1 MSNLQTYIKNT
12 YSKNLAD
19 CSNEELYLALLNYT
33 KLASAQKPVNTG
45 KKKLYYISAEFLIGK
60 LLSNNLINLGLYDDV
75 KQELADAG
83 KDLIEVEEV
92 ELEPSLGNGGLGR
105 LAACFL
111 DSIATLGLN
120 GDGVGLNYHFGLF
133 QQVLKNNEQTTIP
146 NFWLTEQNWL
156 VRSSRSY
163 QVPFAHFTLT
173 STLYDIDV
181 PGYKTETKNRL
192 RLFDLDSV
200 DADIIT
206 DGIDFDKT
214 DIARN
219 LTLFLYP
226 DDSDKQGELLRIFQ
240 QYFMVSNGAQLIID
254 EAIEKGSNLHDLAD
268 YAVIQI
274 NDTHPSLVIPE
285 MIRLLTERGLDLD
298 EAIAIVQKM
307 TAYTNHTILAEALE
321 KWPLEFLKEVVPH
334 LVQIIKEL
342 DKRVKAKYADPAV
355 QIIDEDDRVHM
366 AHMDIH
372 YGYSVNGVAAL
383 HTEILKNSELKA
395 FYDIYPEKFNNKT
408 NGITFRRW
416 LMHANPRL
424 SHYLDELLGRDWH
437 HDATKL
443 EGLLEFTGAA
453 NVKEKLE
460 GIKAHNKRK
469 LARHLKEAQ
478 GVEINPDSIFDIQI
492 KRLHEYKRQQMN
504 ALYVIHKYLDIK
516 AGNIPARPI
525 TVFFGGKAAPAYTIA
540 QDIIH
545 LILCLSEVIA
555 NDPQVAPHL
564 QVVMVEN
571 YNVTASSFLIAA
583 GDISEQISL
592 ASKEASGTGN
602 MKFMLNG
609 ALTLGTMD
617 GANVEIAELVGE
629 DTIYIFGEDSET
641 VIDLYAKSAYKSSEY
656 YAREAIKPLVDF
668 IVSDEVLAVGKAERL
683 KRLYNELIT
692 KDWFMTLLDLEDYIQ
707 VKERMLADYEDRDAW
722 MDKVIV
728 NIAKAGFFSS
738 DRTIAQYEEE
748 VWHLNS

>member
-1 MSNLQTYIKNT
+1 MSNLQEFIQQTYQKEI
-12 YSKNLAD
+12 AE
-19 CSNEELYLALLNYT
+19 CSNEELYIALLNYT
-33 KLASAQKPVNTG
+33 KLTSAQKPVNTG

-75 KQELADAG
+75 KKELADAG

-133 QQVLKNNEQTTIP
+133 QQVLKNNEQTTVP

-156 VRSSRSY
+156 VKSSRSY
-163 QVPFAHFTLT
+163 QVPFADFTLT

-181 PGYKTETKNRL
+181 PGYKTATKNRL

-200 DADIIT
+200 DASIIE

-226 DDSDKQGELLRIFQ
+226 DDSNKQGELLRIFQ

-254 EAIEKGSNLHDLAD
+254 EAIEKGSNLNDLAD

-274 NDTHPSLVIPE
+274 NDTHPSMVIPE
-285 MIRLLTERGLDLD
+285 MIRLLTERGISLD
-298 EAIAIVQKM
+298 EAINIVKNM

-321 KWPLEFLKEVVPH
+321 KWPLEFLEEVVPH
-334 LVQIIKEL
+334 LVPIIKEL
-342 DKRVKAKYADPAV
+342 DKRVKAEYADPAI
-355 QIIDEDDRVHM
+355 QIIDEHDRVHM

-424 SHYLDELLGRDWH
+424 SNYIDSLIGRDWH
-437 HDATKL
+437 HDASKL
-443 EGLLEFTGAA
+443 EDLLEFSGKAD
-453 NVKEKLE
+453 VKAELEK
-460 GIKAHNKRK
+460 IKAHNKRK
-469 LARHLKEAQ
+469 LARHLKEHQ
-478 GVEINPDSIFDIQI
+478 GVEINPESIFDIQI

-516 AGNIPARPI
+516 AGNIPVRPI

-555 NDPQVAPHL
+555 NDPEVSPYL

-571 YNVTASSFLIAA
+571 YNVTAASFLIAA

-609 ALTLGTMD
+609 ALTLGTSD
-617 GANVEIAELVGE
+617 GANVEIHELVG
-629 DTIYIFGEDSET
+629 DDNNYIFGEDSET
-641 VIDLYAKSAYKSSEY
+641 VIDLYAKEAYKSSKF
-656 YAREAIKPLVDF
+656 YARKAIKPLVDF
-668 IVSDEVLAVGKAERL
+668 IVSDAVLAVGKKERL
-683 KRLYNELIT
+683 ERLYNELIN
-692 KDWFMTLLDLEDYIQ
+692 KDWFMTLLDLEDYIET
-707 VKERMLADYEDRDAW
+707 KERMFADYEDRDVW
-722 MDKVIV
+722 LEKVLV
-728 NIAKAGFFSS
+728 NIAKAGFFSA
-738 DRTIAQYEEE
+738 DRTIAQYNDEI
-748 VWHLNS
+748 WHLN

>member
-1 MSNLQTYIKNT
+1 MESLQKYVIDHHQKTI
-12 YSKNLAD
+12 AE
-19 CSNEELYLALLNYT
+19 CSNEELYIALLNYT
-33 KLASAQKPVNTG
+33 KQASAQKKLNTG
-45 KKKLYYISAEFLIGK
+45 KKKVYYISAEFLIGK

-75 KQELADAG
+75 KKELSDAG

-105 LAACFL
+105 LAACFI
-111 DSIATLGLN
+111 DSISSLGLT

-133 QQVLKNNEQTTIP
+133 QQVLKNNQQETIP
-146 NFWLTEQNWL
+146 NAWLTDQSWL

-181 PGYKTETKNRL
+181 PGYKIDTKNRL

-200 DADIIT
+200 DSSIIE
-206 DGIDFDKT
+206 DGINFDKT

-226 DDSDKQGELLRIFQ
+226 DDSNRQGELLRIFQ

-268 YAVIQI
+268 YAVVQI
-274 NDTHPSLVIPE
+274 NDTHPSMVIPE
-285 MIRLLTERGLDLD
+285 LIRLLTERGIGMD
-298 EAIAIVQKM
+298 EAISIVRSM

-321 KWPLEFLKEVVPH
+321 KWPLEFLQEVVPH
-334 LVQIIKEL
+334 LVPIIEEL
-342 DKRVKAKYADPAV
+342 DRRVRAEYKDPAV
-355 QIIDEDDRVHM
+355 QIIDENDRVHM

-372 YGYSVNGVAAL
+372 YGFSVNGVAAL

-416 LMHANPRL
+416 LMHANPTL
-424 SHYLDELLGRDWH
+424 SHYLDDILGRDWH
-437 HDATKL
+437 HDASKL
-443 EGLLEFTGAA
+443 EDLLSYEDKDA
-453 NVKEKLE
+453 VKAKLE
-460 GIKAHNKRK
+460 NIKSHNKRK
-469 LARHLKEAQ
+469 LARFLKDHQ
-478 GVEINPDSIFDIQI
+478 GVEINPNSIFDTQI

-504 ALYVIHKYLDIK
+504 ALYVIHKYLEIK
-516 AGNIPARPI
+516 KGNLPKRKI
-525 TVFFGGKAAPAYTIA
+525 TIIFGGKAAPAYVIA

-545 LILCLSEVIA
+545 LILSLSELIN
-555 NDPQVAPHL
+555 NDPEVSKYLNVHL
-564 QVVMVEN
+564 VEN
-571 YNVTASSFLIAA
+571 YNVTVAEHLIPAT
-583 GDISEQISL
+583 DISEQISL

-617 GANVEIAELVGE
+617 GANVEIAELVGPE
-629 DTIYIFGEDSET
+629 NIFTFGKDSDTI
-641 VIDLYAKSAYKSSEY
+641 IDLYEKEGYVSRDYYKKD
-656 YAREAIKPLVDF
+656 ANIKAAVDF
-668 IVSDEVLAVGKAERL
+668 IVSEDLVKLGDKERL
-683 KRLYNELIT
+683 ERLHKELIS
-692 KDWFMTLLDLEDYIQ
+692 KDWFMTLIDLAEYIDK
-707 VKERMLADYEDRDAW
+707 KEEVYAAYEDQDAW
-722 MDKVIV
+722 NKKVV
-728 NIAKAGFFSS
+728 YNIAEAGFFSS
-738 DRTIAQYEEE
+738 DRTIEQYDKDI
-748 VWHLNS
+748 WHTK

>member
-1 MSNLQTYIKNT
+1 MSNLQEFIQRTYQKEI
-12 YSKNLAD
+12 AE
-19 CSNEELYLALLNYT
+19 CSNEELYIALLNYT

-75 KQELADAG
+75 KKELADAG

-133 QQVLKNNEQTTIP
+133 QQVLKNNEQTTVP

-156 VRSSRSY
+156 VKSSRSY
-163 QVPFAHFTLT
+163 QVPFADFTLT

-181 PGYKTETKNRL
+181 PGYKTATKNRL

-200 DADIIT
+200 DASIIE

-226 DDSDKQGELLRIFQ
+226 DDSNKQGELLRIFQ

-274 NDTHPSLVIPE
+274 NDTHPSMVIPE
-285 MIRLLTERGLDLD
+285 MIRLLTERGISLD
-298 EAIAIVQKM
+298 EAINIVKNM

-321 KWPLEFLKEVVPH
+321 KWPLEFLEEVVPH
-334 LVQIIKEL
+334 LVPIIKEL
-342 DKRVKAKYADPAV
+342 DKRVKAEYADPAV
-355 QIIDEDDRVHM
+355 QIIDEHDRVHM

-424 SHYLDELLGRDWH
+424 SNYIDSLIGRDWH
-437 HDATKL
+437 HDASKL
-443 EGLLEFTGAA
+443 EDLLEFSGKAD
-453 NVKEKLE
+453 VKAELEK
-460 GIKAHNKRK
+460 IKAHNKRK
-469 LARHLKEAQ
+469 LARHLKEHQ
-478 GVEINPDSIFDIQI
+478 GVEINPESIFDIQI

-555 NDPQVAPHL
+555 NDPQVSPYL

-571 YNVTASSFLIAA
+571 YNVTAASFLIAA

-609 ALTLGTMD
+609 ALTLGTSD
-617 GANVEIAELVGE
+617 GANVEIHELVG
-629 DTIYIFGEDSET
+629 DDNIYIFGEDSET
-641 VIDLYAKSAYKSSEY
+641 VIDLYAQEAYKSSEF
-656 YAREAIKPLVDF
+656 YARKAIKPLVDF
-668 IVSDEVLAVGKAERL
+668 IVSDAVLAVGKKERL
-683 KRLYNELIT
+683 ERLYNELIN
-692 KDWFMTLLDLEDYIQ
+692 KDWFMTLLDLEDYIET
-707 VKERMLADYEDRDAW
+707 KERMFADYEDRDVW
-722 MDKVIV
+722 LEKVLV
-728 NIAKAGFFSS
+728 NIAKAGFFSA
-738 DRTIAQYEEE
+738 DRTIAQYNDEI
-748 VWHLNS
+748 WHLN